1 VPDERPWSVSAGKPI
16 DEAHGDR
23 PQGGSARHAA
33 EALFKP
39 KAPAAS
45 VPPSSPSSPS
55 SPPTGAAPSEQP
67 PPRKPRILTSAKAE
81 VEPRPAPEPP
91 VAAPEQERTTSERA
105 SIPPSEYGRIRTL
118 VTYGMTPDQAAA
130 LYGASLSEIRRIIG
144 DKEARGKA

>member
-39 KAPAAS
+39 KAPAAP
-45 VPPSSPSSPS
+45 VPPSSPASPS
-55 SPPTGAAPSEQP
+55 SPATGAAPSEQP

-81 VEPRPAPEPP
+81 VERPAPEPP
-91 VAAPEQERTTSERA
+91 VAAPEQERTTRERA